1 MFASYLLEHAACFVA
16 DLLVLLAAEGVAG
29 FLLEEI
35 EACRS
40 QLLLREMS

>member
-1 MFASYLLEHAACFVA
+1 MLASHLLEHAAGAVG
-16 DLLVLLAAEGVAG
+16 DLLVLLAAENVAG

-35 EACRS
+35 EACGS